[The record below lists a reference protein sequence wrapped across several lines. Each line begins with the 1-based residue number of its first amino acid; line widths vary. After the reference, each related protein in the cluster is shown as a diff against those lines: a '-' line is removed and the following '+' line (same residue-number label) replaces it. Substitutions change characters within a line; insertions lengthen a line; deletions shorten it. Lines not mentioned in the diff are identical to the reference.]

1 MYINITNITN
11 IQNTKK
17 IIKKRQKWISLDT
30 NTNFRNMLNTLKY
43 LESLPIKKHTYK
55 NISNSNSN
63 TNNNNNNKLTKKN
76 II

>member
-1 MYINITNITN
+1 
-11 IQNTKK
+11 
-17 IIKKRQKWISLDT
+17 
-30 NTNFRNMLNTLKY
+30 MLNTLKY